1 MISKLSR
8 KLTEKLCENN
18 TISNDE
24 FDLYNYGIFIV
35 ISEILL
41 FAYCL
46 VVGAVV
52 KIALPSLLFCVFFFL
67 VHRFA
72 GGVHAKTELHC
83 LMITLSSFFISIITI
98 KQITHLNWI
107 YLCFFYVCCFI
118 VLIILSPAD
127 TPQKPLT
134 KKEKIL
140 FKKITTLIIVVGF
153 VAIAILKIIDKYLY
167 ANAII
172 VAVGLQSLSVVCGRL
187 FNKKLLTNNT

>member
-52 KIALPSLLFCVFFFL
+52 KIALPSLLFCAFFFL

-72 GGVHAKTELHC
+72 GGFHAKTELHC
-83 LMITLSSFFISIITI
+83 MIITLSFFLISIILI
-98 KQITHLNWI
+98 KLSTQLNCITLI
-107 YLCFFYVCCFI
+107 AFYGCCSI
-118 VLIILSPAD
+118 VLIILSPVD
-127 TPQKPLT
+127 TPQKPLSN
-134 KKEKIL
+134 KEKIL
-140 FKKITTLIIVVGF
+140 FKKITSLIIVVGF
-153 VAIAILKIIDKYLY
+153 IVIVALFVKNIYLY
-167 ANAII
+167 ANAIVI
-172 VAVGLQSLSVVCGRL
+172 AVFLQTLSIICGRL
-187 FNKKLLTNNT
+187 FNKRLLTNK